1 MDFCRTVERLYAA
14 LPLRPFRDWL
24 IRTHMDRCPRCQE
37 RLLSRE
43 EARSL
48 LVRPGQTGDAAALW
62 RRISEEAGRP
72 APAPK
77 AKGSGGRLAWQWAA
91 ASAMAAVL
99 ALTGF
104 WLLRETGGPG
114 LDAAGG
120 RAGRPLRDRL
130 CQGGRGARPDLR
142 LPTPGDGHRL
152 RLGAENSVKGE
163 DHEKRNGP

>member
-1 MDFCRTVERLYAA
+1 MDFCKTVERLYAA

-24 IRTHMDRCPRCQE
+24 IRIHMDRCPRCQE

-48 LVRPGQTGDAAALW
+48 LVRPDQTGEAAALW
-62 RRISEEAGRP
+62 RRISEEAGRL

-77 AKGSGGRLAWQWAA
+77 AKGGGGRLAWQWAA
-91 ASAMAAVL
+91 VAAMAAVI

-114 LDAAGG
+114 FDARAIAPADRFEIAYVKVGG
-120 RAGRPLRDRL
+120 EPAQTFVYHP
-130 CQGGRGARPDLR
+130 QGTDTVFVWAQK
-142 LPTPGDGHRL
+142 TP
-152 RLGAENSVKGE
+152 
-163 DHEKRNGP
+163 

>member
-24 IRTHMDRCPRCQE
+24 IRAHMDRCPRCQE

-91 ASAMAAVL
+91 ASAMAAVV

-114 LDAAGG
+114 FDARAVTPAERFEIAYVKVGG
-120 RAGRPLRDRL
+120 APA
-130 CQGGRGARPDLR
+130 QTFVYQPRGTDTVFVWAQK
-142 LPTPGDGHRL
+142 TP
-152 RLGAENSVKGE
+152 
-163 DHEKRNGP
+163 

>member
-24 IRTHMDRCPRCQE
+24 IRAHMDRCPRCQE

-91 ASAMAAVL
+91 ASAMAAVV

-114 LDAAGG
+114 FDARAITPADRFEIAYVKVGG
-120 RAGRPLRDRL
+120 APA
-130 CQGGRGARPDLR
+130 QTFVYQPRGTDTVFVWAQK
-142 LPTPGDGHRL
+142 TP
-152 RLGAENSVKGE
+152 
-163 DHEKRNGP
+163 

>member
-24 IRTHMDRCPRCQE
+24 IRAHMDRCPRCQE

-91 ASAMAAVL
+91 ASAMAAVI

-114 LDAAGG
+114 FDARAVTPAERFEIAYVKVGG
-120 RAGRPLRDRL
+120 APAQTFVYQP
-130 CQGGRGARPDLR
+130 QGTDTVFVWAQK
-142 LPTPGDGHRL
+142 TP
-152 RLGAENSVKGE
+152 
-163 DHEKRNGP
+163 